1 MTSGRTLTF
10 GALLRRYRTAAG
22 LSQEALAERATLSAR
37 AISDLERGLKQA
49 PRRDT
54 VELLAQALGL
64 APNERATLEAT
75 VSRRRGPAPTPAPLP
90 AVIPLVRRGPLPV
103 PLTPLIGRE
112 REEAAAAHLLAQP
125 GVRLLTLTG
134 PGGVGKTRLAL
145 QVAATVAD
153 AFPDGVAF
161 VPLATIRDPALALPT
176 VAQALGV
183 AEVAG
188 RSLRDSLADALRER
202 RLLLLLDNCEQVR
215 EAAPLLADLLVACP
229 HLKALTTSR
238 AALRVRGEHQFAVPA
253 LPLPDPAALPAPDAL
268 ERYAAVALFM
278 HQARAVRPDLT
289 VTAENAA
296 TVAAICARLEGLPL
310 ALELAAARVKL
321 LPLGALLDRLER
333 RLALLSGGA
342 QDLPARQQTMR
353 AAIAW
358 SYDLLSPVE
367 QALFR
372 RLAVFVGGWT
382 LEAAEAVCSLGAEP
396 DAEARVFEGLAS
408 LADKSLLWADHQ
420 ADEGPRFAMLET
432 VREFGLEQLEVS
444 GEAETIQRRHAT
456 HYLTLAEAAELD
468 TERHATWAGLL
479 ARERDNL
486 RAALRWAEAT
496 GAAALVL
503 RLATA
508 LWPFWRFGHHTEA
521 RRWLDIG
528 LTLPSMAPPVARA
541 KALVVAGNL
550 ASDQGDYRRALPLLA
565 EGLDLARSLGDQVWT
580 ARALV
585 HLGYACM
592 RRVDLEPACAAL
604 EESLS
609 LHRLLRDRWHEAF
622 ALQLLSYVARLQ
634 GRYASARTLA
644 LDALRLVR
652 PMGDKLGVGA
662 TLWQLGLV
670 AQDEGD
676 DEQAR
681 DLHEQAVALA
691 IEINYRY
698 GLGYTLHDLGRL
710 ARRRGDLDHAA
721 ELYEQSLAIR
731 RELNDQDGIA
741 AVLTSLANLAR
752 DRRDDERAAAL
763 YRESVALALEI
774 DSELALAQNL
784 EGMAA
789 LVALVPQPERATRLL
804 AAAHALRTRLSAPLP
819 PSEQDDYDRVV
830 IALRAML
837 GADRYAALWQEG
849 HALPVERVIAA
860 IA

>member
-10 GALLRRYRTAAG
+10 GALLKGYRTAAG
-22 LSQEALAERATLSAR
+22 LSQEALAERANLSAR

-54 VELLAQALGL
+54 VELLVQALGL
-64 APNERATLEAT
+64 APDERAALEAT

-90 AVIPLVRRGPLPV
+90 AGTPLVGPGALPV

-112 REEAAAAHLLAQP
+112 REEAAAAHLLGQP

-145 QVAATVAD
+145 QVAATVAG
-153 AFPDGVAF
+153 AYPDGVAF
-161 VPLATIRDPALALPT
+161 VPLAAIRDPALALPA

-183 AEVAG
+183 AEVGG
-188 RSLRDSLADALRER
+188 RSLRDSLADALGER
-202 RLLLLLDNCEQVR
+202 RLLLLLDNCEQVI
-215 EAAPLLADLLVACP
+215 EAAPLVVDLLAACP
-229 HLKALTTSR
+229 HLKALATSR

-253 LPLPDPAALPAPDAL
+253 LALPDLAALPAPDVL
-268 ERYAAVALFM
+268 EHYAAVALFL
-278 HQARAVRPDLT
+278 QEARAVRPDLT

-296 TVAAICARLEGLPL
+296 TVAAICARLDGLPL

-333 RLALLSGGA
+333 RLALLTGGA
-342 QDLPARQQTMR
+342 RDLPARQQTMR

-382 LEAAEAVCSLGAEP
+382 LEAAEAVCRAGTEP
-396 DAEARVFEGLAS
+396 DAEASVFEGLAS
-408 LADKSLLWADHQ
+408 LADKSLLWADHR

-432 VREFGLEQLEVS
+432 VREYGLEQLEAS
-444 GEAETIQRRHAT
+444 GEAATIQRHAAY
-456 HYLTLAEAAELD
+456 YLTLAEAAELD
-468 TERHATWAGLL
+468 TTRHTIWAGRLT
-479 ARERDNL
+479 RERDNL
-486 RAALRWAEAT
+486 RAALCWAEAN
-496 GAAALVL
+496 GEAALVL
-503 RLATA
+503 RVATA
-508 LWPFWRFGHHTEA
+508 LWPFWRFGHHAEA
-521 RRWLDIG
+521 RRWLDTG
-528 LTLPSMAPPVARA
+528 LTLPSMAPSVVRA
-541 KALVVAGNL
+541 KALVVTGNL

-565 EGLDLARSLGDQVWT
+565 EGLDLARSRGDQVWT
-580 ARALV
+580 ARALL

-592 RRVDLEPACAAL
+592 KRVDLEKARAAL
-604 EESLS
+604 EESLP
-609 LHRLLRDRWHEAF
+609 LHRLLQDRWHEAF
-622 ALQLLSYVARLQ
+622 ALQLLSHVARMQ
-634 GRYASARTLA
+634 GRYASARALA

-652 PMGDKLGVGA
+652 PMGENLGVGA

-691 IEINYRY
+691 TEINYRY

-710 ARRRGDLDHAA
+710 ARRRGELDRAA
-721 ELYEQSLAIR
+721 ELYEQSLAIGR
-731 RELNDQDGIA
+731 DLNDREGIA
-741 AVLTSLANLAR
+741 AVLTSLAGLAR
-752 DRRDDERAAAL
+752 DQRDDERAMAL
-763 YRESVALALEI
+763 YRESVALALDI
-774 DSELALAQNL
+774 DNGLALAQNL

-789 LVALVPQPERATRLL
+789 LVALAPQPERATRLL
-804 AAAHALRTRLSAPLP
+804 AAAHALRARLGAPLP
-819 PSEQDDYDRVV
+819 PSEQDDYDQVV
-830 IALRAML
+830 TTLRALL
-837 GADRYAALWQEG
+837 GEDRYAALWHEG
-849 HALPVERVIAA
+849 QVLPVERVIAA